1 MTCVCL
7 YVCVCARRRVG
18 AGMGVVGAGGGS
30 TDTLHG
36 TGYDSGHQPRAHVM
50 LAESRWAGRSEVCFG
65 RDSSMFVRG
74 TCLRAPAQVS
84 WARSSRAHTLAYLS
98 LHDKHTSHT
107 SDTHS
112 VWSTPGSCSPSPP
125 CGMHACA
132 CAGHLA
138 HLRLDCRSCTRQTT
152 DSASATRRFTPICAP
167 DFPFLCCAFRPLHW
181 IHNASPH
188 P

>member
-1 MTCVCL
+1 
-7 YVCVCARRRVG
+7 
-18 AGMGVVGAGGGS
+18 MGVVGAGGGS

-74 TCLRAPAQVS
+74 TCLRPPAQVS

-98 LHDKHTSHT
+98 LHDTHTSHT

-132 CAGHLA
+132 CAGHLV
-138 HLRLDCRSCTRQTT
+138 HLRLDCRSCTRHTT
-152 DSASATRRFTPICAP
+152 DSVSATRRFTPTCAP
-167 DFPFLCCAFRPLHW
+167 PLPSLCCASRPLH
-181 IHNASPH
+181 
-188 P
+188 